1 MPSVIAIRS
10 SKPFMACTSR
20 GAIGADCMI
29 SESTIGWRIANRIDG
44 NAKKLGFGEV
54 KYRQPI

>member
-1 MPSVIAIRS
+1 
-10 SKPFMACTSR
+10 MACTSR